1 MNLKI
6 LIFKN
11 RTCYY
16 FDDIIKLEDFVFDNT
31 LTDERSSKK
40 ILFLAFH
47 TKHCLVQ
54 NHCVLDL
61 MKWIDLL
68 ELMMELDI

>member
-31 LTDERSSKK
+31 LTDEKSSKN

-47 TKHCLVQ
+47 AKHCLVQ
-54 NHCVLDL
+54 NHCELGL
-61 MKWIDLL
+61 MKWMDLL

>member
-11 RTCYY
+11 HTCYY
-16 FDDIIKLEDFVFDNT
+16 FDDIIKLEDFDNT
-31 LTDERSSKK
+31 LTDEKSSEK

-47 TKHCLVQ
+47 TKHCFVQ
-54 NHCVLDL
+54 NHCVLNL
-61 MKWIDLL
+61 MKWMDLL